1 MIEFANDFDPT
12 RVDDAW
18 LSSYMN
24 VVVSQTGGALPEAM
38 VSAWDIVLTYAVS
51 GAITDADLTAAIA
64 TAMSIAEPLIT
75 ILSAV
80 TPGHTHNGGRRLA
93 ANKQVSISAVD
104 AAKAKEYKDKSS
116 SAATTDSLTSTLGA
130 AVTVATAPV
139 TKIKVETKVTSTKPK
154 SDLETEFKSST
165 MVTAVGGTI
174 SSVPSAHNTVDN
186 SMESHISSAVFGSG
200 MMVATTI
207 ALAVVA
213 ESV

>member
-24 VVVSQTGGALPEAM
+24 AVVSQTGGSLPEAV
-38 VSAWDIVLTYAVS
+38 VSAWDIVLTYAVP
-51 GAITDADLTAAIA
+51 GATTDANLTAAIA
-64 TAMSIAEPLIT
+64 QAMSIAEPLIT

-93 ANKQVSISAVD
+93 ANKQVSISAAD

-116 SAATTDSLTSTLGA
+116 STATTDSLTSTLGA

-154 SDLETEFKSST
+154 SDLEKELKSST
-165 MVTAVGGTI
+165 MATEVGGTI
-174 SSVPSAHNTVDN
+174 SSVPSAPI
-186 SMESHISSAVFGSG
+186 MEDHISSANFGSG
-200 MMVATTI
+200 MMVATSI
-207 ALAVVA
+207 ALVA
-213 ESV
+213 MVGSV